1 LNVYAAL
8 ELALASC
15 KAHTFSLEMVGK
27 QTVPGVL
34 LAPWTDALETTVE
47 VTIFQAKV
55 GAVNSSEDSDD
66 VDIEEDNTTIC
77 PTKPSHMNFSKS
89 KIKGGHIEVLNR
101 FGCIDNVDWV

>member
-1 LNVYAAL
+1 LLTLATRTRSCSKLTLNVYAAL

-47 VTIFQAKV
+47 VTISQAKV
-55 GAVNSSEDSDD
+55 GVVNPSEDSDN

-77 PTKPSHMNFSKS
+77 PM
-89 KIKGGHIEVLNR
+89 
-101 FGCIDNVDWV
+101 